1 MSGPSTREQE
11 VTAIQKM
18 LSQGND
24 PGQILSSIQSL
35 NLTKPV
41 QDRFTGILQE
51 LTPDYKG
58 WSNTGKGNWTPF
70 GTEFGGVTP
79 TQINNPFIAQE
90 NKVMDII
97 PNPYA
102 QDTTVPFSLLDPN
115 KKIQAATPNMLAPGS
130 GTAPSTGY
138 TDDFLKGVG
147 LKDYT
152 QPSTM
157 NFGGYTPQT
166 GGLNVQGY
174 TYQSPLDQMNTGIE
188 GIFDGPTELGK
199 GETSLWG
206 DIKTSWGEME
216 GKDQFGLAAG
226 VAMAG
231 LQGYNAWQANE
242 IAQEQLDFQMDAFN
256 KNFGMQQTAY
266 NDNIQAKNRT
276 LASATGS
283 NEYAHDYVGDRK
295 NQNIA

>member
-102 QDTTVPFSLLDPN
+102 QDTTVPFSPLDPN
-115 KKIQAATPNMLAPGS
+115 KKIQP
-130 GTAPSTGY
+130 TAPSSGVAPSTMATPSGYVDYGTQY

-199 GETSLWG
+199 GGGETSMFD
-206 DIKTSWGEME
+206 DIGAAWGEMQS
-216 GKDQFGLAAG
+216 KDQFKIAGGL
-226 VAMAG
+226 AMAG
-231 LQGYNAWQANE
+231 LQGWNAYQANQLAE
-242 IAQEQLDFQMDAFN
+242 DKLDFQMDAFN
-256 KNFGMQQTAY
+256 KNYNMQKTAY
-266 NDNIQAKNRT
+266 NDNIQARNRT

-283 NEYAHDYVGDRK
+283 NQYAHNKV
-295 NQNIA
+295 